1 MDGFLQIVSQLALGA
16 IALLV
21 ISGFSGL
28 GFAFNRNNTTKIFS
42 ISNCKVQKVY
52 RHTSK
57 MMGGSSSRK
66 QFVSYKRHATKAPYI
81 TREFSKNLI
90 RSGVFLAS
98 LLASLSGSLVGAW
111 ISETRL
117 EPRHETEGGL

>member
-1 MDGFLQIVSQLALGA
+1 MTAAQAVWLFQFSLEFDWHQKSQNFCSSSDMDGFLQIVSQLALGA

-57 MMGGSSSRK
+57 MMGGHLQQEAACVIQKACYKSS
-66 QFVSYKRHATKAPYI
+66 VYHKR
-81 TREFSKNLI
+81 
-90 RSGVFLAS
+90 VQ
-98 LLASLSGSLVGAW
+98 
-111 ISETRL
+111 
-117 EPRHETEGGL
+117 